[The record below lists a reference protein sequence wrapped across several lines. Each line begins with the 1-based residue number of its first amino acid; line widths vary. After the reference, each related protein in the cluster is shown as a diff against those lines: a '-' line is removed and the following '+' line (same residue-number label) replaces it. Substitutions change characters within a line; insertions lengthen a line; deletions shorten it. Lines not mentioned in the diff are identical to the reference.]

1 MTTKQE
7 RSEIFKSFQSHIK
20 KSVSFDEGKANLI
33 ALRKELSEICDYIFN
48 VCDDEDFCKMP
59 LKSDKTIAYYL
70 YHLNRIEDAVSNVLV
85 AGTEQLFF
93 IENFNKWL
101 NTPVITTGNEIA
113 RDGLIEF
120 SKALDLKQ
128 LREYVIA
135 VTANTN
141 GIIKGMSFQDSKTK
155 VTAERKTKVIKSKT
169 VSTDESAFWLVD
181 YWCNKTYAGLM
192 LMPFSRHIMLHL
204 DGCLRIIGKL
214 KK

>member
-7 RSEIFKSFQSHIK
+7 RSEIFKSFQSQIK
-20 KSVSFDEGKANLI
+20 KSTSFDEGKANLI

-48 VCDDEDFCKMP
+48 ICDDEDFCKMP

-70 YHLNRIEDAVSNVLV
+70 YHLNRIEDAVSNVLI

-93 IENFNKWL
+93 TENFEKRL
-101 NTPVITTGNEIA
+101 NAPVITTGNEIA
-113 RDGLIEF
+113 RDRLIEF
-120 SKALDLKQ
+120 SKELDIKQ
-128 LREYVIA
+128 LKEYVIA
-135 VTANTN
+135 VMANTN
-141 GIIKGMSFQDSKTK
+141 EIIKGMSFQTSKTK
-155 VTAERKTKVIKSKT
+155 VTAERKTKVIKSNT